1 VGIPDYAT
9 DLGDGRFLWRDILD
23 IGFNENGSTIID
35 YPF

>member
-9 DLGDGRFLWRDILD
+9 DLGDGRFYGETLD

>member
-9 DLGDGRFLWRDILD
+9 EVMVDFLGDILD